1 MWCIYAHIYGHI
13 FIIHSFLSGP
23 LGSFHVTPT
32 VNNAEMNMRGQI
44 TLRDSNFSSFS
55 DISRCGI
62 TGLYGSTFNFL
73 SKTSILLYIV
83 AVPIYIPTSS
93 PQGLPFPH
101 ISGHTYHNLFDTSHL
116 TGVRWYLIVVLT
128 LFAFL
133 YLFDY
138 SDIFFGKRSIQVLCP
153 FFNQIIWDFAIKWY
167 EFLVYLG
174 Y

>member
-1 MWCIYAHIYGHI
+1 MCVYICIMWYIYAHIYGHI

-73 SKTSILLYIV
+73 SKTSILLCIV

-133 YLFDY
+133 YLLTIQISSLEKGLF
-138 SDIFFGKRSIQVLCP
+138 RSSAH
-153 FFNQIIWDFAIKWY
+153 F
-167 EFLVYLG
+167 
-174 Y
+174 